1 MIYISHVQV
10 SKTSNESKLN
20 PLRIRIPS
28 TNYMY
33 IVNLQISDSSIVDID
48 KENLLVN
55 VTTFKYWVYAIIKVY
70 ILIRIN
76 NYL

>member
-1 MIYISHVQV
+1 MENALANTHMHVFRKNMFYISHVQV

-33 IVNLQISDSSIVDID
+33 IVNLQISDSSIDDID

-55 VTTFKYWVYAIIKVY
+55 VTTFKY
-70 ILIRIN
+70 
-76 NYL
+76 